1 MFGRD
6 SDRNWEK
13 FGKVDPYFGVLSDD
27 KFKRRALT
35 DEAKSEFFRS
45 GQEYLDDVL
54 RKVREHFDPTFV
66 PRCALDF
73 GCGVG
78 RLVIPLA
85 NIAQKVVGLDVSPS
99 MLDEARRNCEARSI
113 RNVEFRN
120 SRDDLVQLE
129 GKFDFIHSF
138 IVFQHIPVRRG
149 EIIFDRLLMRLD
161 AGGVSVAH
169 FTFGKTTSF
178 RRLLPWIKRIPLA
191 ANFANL
197 LRGREFLYP
206 HMQMNSYDLNRLFRL
221 VHKHNVRNVYTE
233 FTDHG
238 GELGVLL
245 YLRKPAA

>member
-1 MFGRD
+1 MSGRS
-6 SDRNWEK
+6 SDRHWER
-13 FGKVDPYFGVLSDD
+13 FGKIDPYFGVLSDD
-27 KFKRRALT
+27 KFRRSVLT

-45 GQEYLDDVL
+45 GQVYLDEVL
-54 RKVREHFDPTFV
+54 RKVREHLDPTFA

-78 RLVIPLA
+78 RLVIPLS

-99 MLDEARRNCEARSI
+99 MLDEARSNCEARSI
-113 RNVEFRN
+113 RNVEFCN
-120 SRDDLVQLE
+120 SRDDLAQLE

-149 EIIFDRLLMRLD
+149 ELIFDRLLMRLN
-161 AGGVSVAH
+161 AGGVSVTH
-169 FTFGKTTSF
+169 FTFGKTTPF

-191 ANFANL
+191 ANLANL
-197 LRGREFLYP
+197 LRGKEFLYP

-221 VHKHNVRNVYTE
+221 VHNHKVRNVYTE

-245 YLRKPAA
+245 YLRKSPA